1 MSQEL
6 PVLKSKEVV
15 EVLLRA
21 GFTIKRQTG
30 SHVILYKTEL
40 RRPLSIPVHAKD
52 LPKGTLRTIIRQAN
66 LTIEEF
72 LHFR

>member
-1 MSQEL
+1 MSREL

-72 LHFR
+72 LQFL

>member
-1 MSQEL
+1 MSREL

-15 EVLLRA
+15 DVLLRA
-21 GFTIKRQTG
+21 GFSVKRQTG
-30 SHVILYKTEL
+30 SHVILYKSEL

-52 LPKGTLRTIIRQAN
+52 LPKGILRTIIRQAN

-72 LHFR
+72 LHFL